1 MKNDNLQNAPMK
13 RKWGKYY
20 KADEVEGYF
29 NSVMQTIGP
38 ERRELKALREKLDA
52 VLQEKE
58 NHMDTAAE
66 LGKRAIMATEEA
78 DSKTQE
84 ILRLSEKLAKS
95 QVDNARLSEQ
105 LAQQAVELARL
116 QTKTDKLSELLT
128 SVERQNPVEQMLET
142 ERKAKQILDKAKGE
156 REEII
161 RVAYEKRSR
170 MIAASRA
177 AYYHALQFKQDMAD
191 HFHRMEEDVN
201 ASIDVLRQSES
212 MRFALPQDEETP
224 IRNVEQEYTP

>member
-1 MKNDNLQNAPMK
+1 MKNDNTFNSPLK

-29 NSVMQTIGP
+29 NNVMQTIAP
-38 ERRELKALREKLDA
+38 ERKELKALRERLDT
-52 VLQEKE
+52 VLREKE
-58 NHMDTAAE
+58 DHIDTAAE
-66 LGKRAIMATEEA
+66 LGKRALKATEEA
-78 DSKTQE
+78 DTKTQE
-84 ILRLSEKLAKS
+84 IVRLSEKLARS

-116 QTKTDKLSELLT
+116 QTKTDKLSELLAT
-128 SVERQNPVEQMLET
+128 IERQNPVEQMLDT
-142 ERKAKQILDKAKGE
+142 ERKTKQLLDKAKND
-156 REEII
+156 REEILK
-161 RVAYEKRSR
+161 VAYEKRSR

-191 HFHRMEEDVN
+191 HYHRMEEDIN

-224 IRNVEQEYTP
+224 IRNVEQEYSP

>member
-1 MKNDNLQNAPMK
+1 MKNDNLQTAPLK

-66 LGKRAIMATEEA
+66 LGKRAMKATEEA

-116 QTKTDKLSELLT
+116 QTKADKLSELLA

-142 ERKAKQILDKAKGE
+142 ERKSKQILDKAKSE
-156 REEII
+156 REEIL